1 MQPVFRVLLVTATI
15 SRAFCS
21 VIVRC
26 VNPSLAVRLGL
37 PISSETTTGDY
48 ITIQDG
54 QDAALELVMRG
65 CDKPFRIDF
74 CSKISRSRQAVA
86 RGELVCKA
94 VGRAERVIDLTAGLG
109 RDSLMLASS
118 GNFRKV
124 IMVERN
130 LVLFHLLNDAL
141 VRFKAS
147 TTSSSVVVPT
157 LMLAD
162 SSVTGCLDELQ
173 SPEETAVYL
182 DPMYPADAVGRRS
195 LVKKE
200 TQILHSLVAA
210 DDEVT
215 EKTNNAAL
223 FANARKLAT
232 TRIVVKRPISSPP
245 IDLDGTLPGHKVSGK
260 TQRFDVY
267 MIHRQS

>member
-1 MQPVFRVLLVTATI
+1 MFLRVLIVTATI

-21 VIVRC
+21 SALGAVRC
-26 VNPSLAVRLGL
+26 VNPLLAVRLGL
-37 PISSETTTGDY
+37 PVSCESAEGA
-48 ITIQDG
+48 ITIQEG
-54 QDAALELVMRG
+54 QDSALELVVRG
-65 CDKPFRIDF
+65 LDKPFRIDF
-74 CSKISRSRQAVA
+74 CSAASRARQAVA

-109 RDSLMLASS
+109 RDSIMLASS

-141 VRFKAS
+141 ARFKAS
-147 TTSSSVVVPT
+147 ATSSVVPT
-157 LMLAD
+157 LMYAD
-162 SSVTGCLDELQ
+162 SSMAGCLDELQ

-200 TQILHSLVAA
+200 TQVLHSLVA
-210 DDEVT
+210 DDDAS

-223 FANARKLAT
+223 FANARLLAT

-245 IDLDGTLPGHKVSGK
+245 LDLDGTFPGHKVSGK

-267 MIHRQS
+267 MIQRKT